1 MSMTARLR
9 ELHGV
14 LRWPRSWSARIGVVG
29 IGLILLVAFFGPL
42 AAPHSPSE
50 IVGPPFQA
58 VSWDDPLGTD
68 HLGRDVLSRVLWGGS
83 SLIGLAVAAT
93 LAAYLIGIP
102 IGLVSGYSRSL
113 ADPILMRSMDV
124 LLAFPP
130 LLFLLVLVTGT
141 GPGSVALVVGAA
153 LVNLPG
159 IARIVRA
166 ATLEVSVRGYVEAA
180 VARGERMY
188 SVLGKEV
195 VPNITGPLF
204 ADVGVRL
211 TLSILLIAAV
221 TFLGLGPP
229 PPAANWALMLN
240 ENRAGITIQPWVIVV
255 PALLIATLTIAVN
268 LVADAIARSR
278 GISIVERPQ

>member
-1 MSMTARLR
+1 MSTRDLLTELR
-9 ELHGV
+9 S
-14 LRWPRSWSARIGVVG
+14 RWRFPTSWPARIGLTG
-29 IGLILLVAFFGPL
+29 IAIILLIAFFGPF
-42 AAPHSPSE
+42 ASPHSPSE
-50 IVGPPFQA
+50 IVGPPFQD
-58 VSWDDPLGTD
+58 VSWEDPLGTD
-68 HLGRDVLSRVLWGGS
+68 HLGRDVLSRVLWGGR

-93 LAAYLIGIP
+93 LAAYVIGIP
-102 IGLVSGYSRSL
+102 IGLVAGYSRSL
-113 ADPILMRSMDV
+113 ADPILMRTMDV

-141 GPGSVALVVGAA
+141 GPGSVALIVGAA

-180 VARGERMY
+180 VARGERMP
-188 SVLGKEV
+188 SVLGREV

-229 PPAANWALMLN
+229 PPAANWALMIN

-255 PALLIATLTIAVN
+255 PALLIAILTIAVN

-278 GISIVERPQ
+278 GISIVQPR

>member
-1 MSMTARLR
+1 MSTGARLS
-9 ELHGV
+9 ELRS
-14 LRWPRSWSARIGVVG
+14 RWRFPTSWQARIGLAG
-29 IGLILLVAFFGPL
+29 IVIIFAIAFFGPFVS
-42 AAPHSPSE
+42 PHSPSE
-50 IVGPPFQA
+50 IVGTPFRGL
-58 VSWDDPLGTD
+58 SWEAPLGTD
-68 HLGRDVLSRVLWGGS
+68 HLGRDVLSRVLWGGR

-93 LAAYLIGIP
+93 AAAYVLGVP
-102 IGLVSGYSRSL
+102 IGLVAGYSRSY
-113 ADPILMRSMDV
+113 ADPLLMRAMDV

-130 LLFLLVLVTGT
+130 LLFLLVLVTGA
-141 GPGSVALVVGAA
+141 GPGSIALIVGAM

-159 IARIVRA
+159 IARLVRA

-180 VARGERMY
+180 VARGERMH
-188 SVLGKEV
+188 SVLRREV

-229 PPAANWALMLN
+229 PPAANWALMIN
-240 ENRAGITIQPWVIVV
+240 ENRAGISIQPWVIVV
-255 PALLIATLTIAVN
+255 PSVLIAILTIAVN

-278 GISIVERPQ
+278 GISLVEPQ

>member
-130 LLFLLVLVTGT
+130 LL
-141 GPGSVALVVGAA
+141 ALVVGAA